1 MPAHHQRHTPAQPMC
16 AANQGSSMPM
26 LTSAQTYCSTSTAA
40 DLSQGVIQTATGM
53 VHPTVTPTTNTATEG
68 SHAFWGAHAPQ
79 SIEQGRQNMPNA
91 IAAAPAAVSWAAMD
105 VSATGAKVAPALSAR
120 SPSAVVAAK
129 AVPTKT
135 ATKTVASRVVAA
147 AATGTSPV
155 AHLPAGAM
163 VSAPRE
169 VPSKVRTATVV
180 ASSVVSSSK
189 SARAGTASPITGS
202 PLPQRPMVLPLP
214 VSSPHM
220 PSSQLANDTIAF
232 AQVGGGTATLSW
244 LQQQQQQQQQQQPSP
259 AAMPPQQ
266 PSPATTITTIIGAP
280 VPPSE

>member
-1 MPAHHQRHTPAQPMC
+1 MRNRRQHRQCACWLAAGRLTARVHPPRQLRIRRLCSSWSCAVTCSRHWSGLLARSSRRPVTPALP
-16 AANQGSSMPM
+16 
-26 LTSAQTYCSTSTAA
+26 
-40 DLSQGVIQTATGM
+40 
-53 VHPTVTPTTNTATEG
+53 
-68 SHAFWGAHAPQ
+68 SHG
-79 SIEQGRQNMPNA
+79 
-91 IAAAPAAVSWAAMD
+91 
-105 VSATGAKVAPALSAR
+105 
-120 SPSAVVAAK
+120 AVV
-129 AVPTKT
+129 
-135 ATKTVASRVVAA
+135 
-147 AATGTSPV
+147 
-155 AHLPAGAM
+155 
-163 VSAPRE
+163 
-169 VPSKVRTATVV
+169 RTRMCWRTWRQ
-180 ASSVVSSSK
+180 SGQCTRSSK

-244 LQQQQQQQQQQQPSP
+244 LQQQQQQQQQQPSP